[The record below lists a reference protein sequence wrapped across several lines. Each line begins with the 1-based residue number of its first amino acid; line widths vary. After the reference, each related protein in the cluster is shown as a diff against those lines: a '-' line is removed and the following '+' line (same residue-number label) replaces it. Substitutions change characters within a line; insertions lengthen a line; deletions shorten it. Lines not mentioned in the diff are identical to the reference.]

1 MSALPLKADI
11 GTQSRNVR
19 FVPKAD
25 IGRCGWRRVST
36 AYSVAQC
43 DVSRRTTNVD
53 DRGEVSESAGVVKP
67 RVHLAVRLP
76 RPHMTHDDEWRV
88 RQEH

>member
-1 MSALPLKADI
+1 MSALPPKADI
-11 GTQSRNVR
+11 GTQPLNVR

-25 IGRCGWRRVST
+25 IGRCGWVRIGT
-36 AYSVAQC
+36 AYSVART
-43 DVSRRTTNVD
+43 RRVEAYHH

>member
-1 MSALPLKADI
+1 MWLGEDYSLLG
-11 GTQSRNVR
+11 GTN
-19 FVPKAD
+19 AT
-25 IGRCGWRRVST
+25 CGGAPPTS
-36 AYSVAQC
+36 
-43 DVSRRTTNVD
+43 D

-76 RPHMTHDDEWRV
+76 RPHMTHDDERRV